1 MELLDKDKPSVAKIR
16 PHVYDN
22 SFRGNLV
29 TSNRYMKVHYAIQS
43 FVLIFSMVV
52 MLSSFKDGLLR
63 IFIWENERVRTK
75 VLHKQF
81 DNENYGTTTRY
92 DKHINTYL
100 TYHRPYDPS
109 FAVGL

>member
-1 MELLDKDKPSVAKIR
+1 
-16 PHVYDN
+16 
-22 SFRGNLV
+22 
-29 TSNRYMKVHYAIQS
+29 
-43 FVLIFSMVV
+43 MVV

-100 TYHRPYDPS
+100 TYHRHHSPLDYSQYDEASCNAGKVFVS
-109 FAVGL
+109 FRSR